1 MTPWNPSPKTLS
13 TRKFTQQ
20 PTALRS
26 PHGDEEVLRIPRIQG
41 NVHSTIMT
49 NTPDVLAGDEPVLL
63 VHGGTLAAR
72 QLLMRQLNSLGIA
85 FRLVDIPSRISMHSS
100 PADHDPIEFLQD
112 FSVRMRSITPKER
125 AVLESVLT
133 GQTNKSISVQ
143 LNLTERAI
151 ELRKASLMKK
161 LSARSHT
168 ELVRRITRYETLKQH
183 LFRHVEVAPGQFPAR

>member
-1 MTPWNPSPKTLS
+1 MTETSDQANAD
-13 TRKFTQQ
+13 Q
-20 PTALRS
+20 
-26 PHGDEEVLRIPRIQG
+26 
-41 NVHSTIMT
+41 
-49 NTPDVLAGDEPVLL
+49 PVLL
-63 VHGGTLAAR
+63 IHGGTAAAR
-72 QLLMRQLNSLGIA
+72 QVLMCQLNSLEIA
-85 FRLVDIPSRISMHSS
+85 FRLVDIPTHLSVTSNTG
-100 PADHDPIEFLQD
+100 DHDPIEFLQD
-112 FSVRMRSITPKER
+112 FSDRMRRITPKER

-183 LFRHVEVAPGQFPAR
+183 LFHSVDATRSHVSET